1 MLTRKQKWR
10 MTIKRVDYNNIYKQ
24 IDEEIKIKKNM
35 VVFNN
40 IVNVILIPKVEEN
53 DYLIDHYWW
62 SKDDIDEFKE
72 NYIKYLKES
81 KESKESKEKY
91 STI

>member
-53 DYLIDHYWW
+53 DYLIDHCWW

-72 NYIKYLKES
+72 NYIKYLKEN
-81 KESKESKEKY
+81 KESKEKY